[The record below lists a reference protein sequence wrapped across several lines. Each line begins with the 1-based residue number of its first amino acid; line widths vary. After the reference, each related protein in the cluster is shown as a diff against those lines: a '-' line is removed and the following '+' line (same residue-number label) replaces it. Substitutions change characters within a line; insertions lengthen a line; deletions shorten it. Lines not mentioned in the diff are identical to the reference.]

1 MKKYDS
7 VTVIGVIVCLAS
19 FVLMMLYLPKPKPQ
33 ASKLPPP
40 PPETVQ
46 KTTPA
51 TPEGTAA
58 QPGAQASD
66 GQAQPVPAVTTTYS
80 PTAPL
85 PESLA
90 PLEIVGKHGDSV
102 FQLRQDI
109 GGIDSITLLKHA
121 LYKKR
126 QAGEQEI
133 PRVVM
138 GHYDYPFL
146 NLNSGLSGVEI
157 LPGQATVSEDGQR
170 VTLERQSADGKLSFQ
185 ETWDFASPDDDY
197 GIAYGLTVR
206 NLTAETQNLAG
217 LRLEVGALPPS
228 LDGSKKSRGE
238 GAGGL
243 DYGLLKGDAKH
254 LNLKDVSDKMDD
266 KRVKELASTS
276 VNWIGIHSKYFL
288 FCLQAGWEG
297 GFIGL
302 EGNACPV
309 TSEAPLGADPQTPAV
324 LRYHARAILPALA
337 IPANGETKFSVQG
350 YAGPKNFERLHK
362 LGDGVETVMEMDR
375 FFFGRARWMGW
386 LSRLLLWGMSGIAR
400 LFPASIA
407 HGMGIICLTLF
418 VKLIFWPL
426 SHRSQVSM
434 RKMQALQP
442 QLKELREKY
451 KGDPQKM
458 YAKQQELFKANNVSQ
473 MGGCLPMLLQIPVF
487 FALFNTFRNAI
498 ELRHAGF
505 LWAMDLSM
513 PDDLFFTLFGLP
525 IRPFALLMGA
535 SMYWQQKLTPSPDP
549 NQARMMNIMSLVFI
563 FMFYSLPSALTLY
576 MTVNQLLSIAQMLIT
591 RKFENPDQNQLVI
604 PASN

>member
-19 FVLMMLYLPKPKPQ
+19 FVLMMVYLPKPKPQ
-33 ASKLPPP
+33 ASQVPPPP

-51 TPEGTAA
+51 TPDGTATK
-58 QPGAQASD
+58 PGVPASD
-66 GQAQPVPAVTTTYS
+66 GQAQKVPAVTTTYS

-254 LNLKDVSDKMDD
+254 LNLKDVSDKMDAT
-266 KRVKELASTS
+266 RVKELASTS

-473 MGGCLPMLLQIPVF
+473 MGGCLPMLLQIP
-487 FALFNTFRNAI
+487 
-498 ELRHAGF
+498 
-505 LWAMDLSM
+505 
-513 PDDLFFTLFGLP
+513 
-525 IRPFALLMGA
+525 
-535 SMYWQQKLTPSPDP
+535 
-549 NQARMMNIMSLVFI
+549 
-563 FMFYSLPSALTLY
+563 
-576 MTVNQLLSIAQMLIT
+576 
-591 RKFENPDQNQLVI
+591 
-604 PASN
+604 

>member
-7 VTVIGVIVCLAS
+7 VTVIGVIACLAC
-19 FVLMMLYLPKPKPQ
+19 FVLMMIYMPKPKPQ
-33 ASKLPPP
+33 PPKEQAQETAP
-40 PPETVQ
+40 APVPQAKPAAPANPEQ
-46 KTTPA
+46 AANGQSADTPA
-51 TPEGTAA
+51 AA
-58 QPGAQASD
+58 S
-66 GQAQPVPAVTTTYS
+66 VPYS
-80 PTAPL
+80 AKAPL
-85 PESLA
+85 AESLA
-90 PLEIVGKHGDSV
+90 TMTINGAHGDSV

-121 LYKKR
+121 LYKR
-126 QAGEQEI
+126 RSSSEAEI

-138 GHYDYPFL
+138 GRYDYPFL
-146 NLNSGLSGVEI
+146 NLNSGLSGVQI
-157 LPGQATVSEDGQR
+157 LPSQAVLAEDGHS
-170 VTLERQSADGKLSFQ
+170 VTLLRQSADGRLSFQ
-185 ETWDFASPDDDY
+185 ETWNFAMPEADDY
-197 GIAYGLTVR
+197 GIAYTLTVR
-206 NLTAETQNLAG
+206 NLTEEQQNLSG

-243 DYGLLKGDAKH
+243 DYGLTNGDTKH
-254 LNLKDVSDKMDD
+254 LNLKDVSDKMDEA
-266 KRVKELASTS
+266 RAKELAKTA

-297 GFIGL
+297 GFVGL
-302 EGNACPV
+302 EGNACP
-309 TSEAPLGADPQTPAV
+309 AV
-324 LRYHARAILPALA
+324 LDDGTLSTDATPPAAARYHARAILPAISLPAGGESSFA
-337 IPANGETKFSVQG
+337 IKG

-362 LGDGVETVMEMDR
+362 LGEGVETVMEMDR

-386 LSRLLLWGMSGIAR
+386 LSRLLLWGMSWISR
-400 LFPASIA
+400 LFPDSIA
-407 HGMGIICLTLF
+407 HGMGVICLTIF

-434 RKMQALQP
+434 KKMQALQP

-549 NQARMMNIMSLVFI
+549 NQARMMNMMSLVFI
-563 FMFYSLPSALTLY
+563 FMFYSLPSALTMY
-576 MTVNQLLSIAQMLIT
+576 MTVNQLLSIGQMLII
-591 RKFENPDQNQLVI
+591 RKLEKPEDSQVVI
-604 PASN
+604 PAGN